1 MWVRPYD
8 MLTLEGV
15 EENMRKE
22 YLMTPGPTTVPERV
36 LLAMARPII
45 HHRMPVYEKIVEEVR
60 EGLKWL
66 FQTQQEVLVWPA
78 SGTGAMEAAVTNLL
92 SPGDKAL
99 CIRGGK
105 FGERWTEICQAY
117 GVTPINLDVEWGKA
131 VDPAAVDAILAKDKD
146 IKVVYGQATE
156 TSTGVRHPVREL
168 AEVARKHDRLIV
180 IDGITGVGV
189 FDLKMDAW
197 GLDGLLTGSQKALM
211 LPPGLGLLA
220 LSERAYKAAAAS
232 KCPKYYFNAA
242 KEIKKLKENT
252 TLFTPAVTLVIGLQE
267 SLRMMKEDGLEN
279 IFARHQKL
287 AKAAQAAVLAIGMK
301 LYAPDAPSP
310 ALTAALSAPLDG
322 SKVMKT
328 MRDSYGVTMAGGQDA
343 AKGKIFRISHMG
355 YVDEWNVM
363 LTIAALERVCMELG
377 LNFEHGAGMKAAL
390 QVISEK

>member
-1 MWVRPYD
+1 
-8 MLTLEGV
+8 
-15 EENMRKE
+15 MRKE

-45 HHRMPVYEKIVEEVR
+45 HHRMPIYEKITAEVR

-66 FQTQQEVLVWPA
+66 FQTEQEVLIFAA
-78 SGTGAMEAAVTNLL
+78 SGTGAMEAAVTNLM
-92 SPGDKAL
+92 SPGEKAL

-105 FGERWTEICQAY
+105 FGERWAEICKAY
-117 GVTPINLDVEWGKA
+117 GVTPVNVDVEWGKA
-131 VDPAAVDAILAKDKD
+131 VDPAAVDEVLAKDKD

-156 TSTGVRHPVREL
+156 TSTGVRYPVKAL
-168 AEVARKHDRLIV
+168 ADVARKHDRMVV

-189 FDLKMDAW
+189 FDIKMDAW
-197 GLDGLLTGSQKALM
+197 GIDGLVTGSQKALM
-211 LPPGLGLLA
+211 LPPGLAFLA
-220 LSERAYKAAAAS
+220 LSERAYKAAAES

-242 KEIKKLKENT
+242 KELKKLKENT
-252 TLFTPAVTLVIGLQE
+252 TQFTPAVSLIVGLQE
-267 SLRMMKEDGLEN
+267 SLRMLKEEGLEN
-279 IFARHQKL
+279 VFARHEKL
-287 AKAAQAAVLAIGMK
+287 ARASRAAVLAMGLK
-301 LYAPDAPSP
+301 LYAPDAASP

-328 MRDSYGVTMAGGQDA
+328 LRDSYGVTIAGGQDQ

-377 LNFEHGAGMKAAL
+377 LKFEHGAGMKAAL
-390 QVISEK
+390 AVICEK